1 MSIPTLLIAGT
12 TSGVGK
18 TTVSL
23 AIMYGL
29 RYRIGYSIQPFK
41 VGPDFIDPSY
51 HKMVTGKDS
60 RTLDAWIMGS
70 RGIVKSFVESTQ
82 DVDVAIIEGVM
93 GLYDGVSG
101 KSNSASSAYVAKLL
115 KAQIILVIDA
125 AKAARSIAAMA
136 LGYIQFDKETK
147 IVGIILNNVSG
158 ARHAK
163 YIIEAFKNI
172 VKVPILGIVPRS
184 KDAKFKE
191 RHLGLIPG
199 DELGSTNKRK
209 IISIAKQVSESI
221 DYEKL
226 VKLLKISD
234 VKKYRTKTHKFG
246 SKTSITIGV
255 ALDNSFNFYYGENL
269 NTLRLLGGEIQF
281 FSPLIDKELPENI
294 SGVIIGGG
302 FPEILA
308 NKLSTNYSMIRSIK
322 SAAEQ
327 GLPIYAECGGLMYLT
342 KSIRGFKSFKTP
354 IKMVGLIDA
363 QTSMSE
369 KLTLNYTKAD
379 MRSSVYGRIL
389 DLKGHEFHYSR
400 IQNIAKDSR
409 YAYTLKRGYGI
420 DGNHDGVLV
429 YNILASY
436 MHLHFHDVRLPRNWI
451 RICQSYLRK

>member
-1 MSIPTLLIAGT
+1 MSIPTLVIAGT

-70 RGIVKSFVESTQ
+70 RGIVKNFVDSTR

-101 KSNSASSAYVAKLL
+101 KSNFASTAYVAKLL

-163 YIIEAFKNI
+163 YILEAFKNI
-172 VKVPILGIVPRS
+172 VDVPIIGIVPRS
-184 KDAKFKE
+184 KLAKFKE
-191 RHLGLIPG
+191 RHLGLIPA
-199 DELGSTNKRK
+199 DELGSYKKRK
-209 IISIAKQVSESI
+209 ILSIAKQVSESI

-226 VKLLKISD
+226 IKFLKIRD
-234 VKKYRTKTHKFG
+234 VKKSRTEPQKFYN
-246 SKTSITIGV
+246 KTSIRIGV
-255 ALDNSFNFYYGENL
+255 ALDNSFNFYYSENL
-269 NTLRLLGGEIQF
+269 NTLRLLGGDLQF
-281 FSPLIDKELPENI
+281 FSPLIDKELPGDI

-308 NKLSTNYSMIRSIK
+308 NKLSTNYSMIKSVK

-342 KSIRGFKSFKTP
+342 KSIRGYKNFKTP
-354 IKMVGLIDA
+354 IKMVGLVDA

-379 MRSSVYGRIL
+379 MRSPVYGRIL
-389 DLKGHEFHYSR
+389 DLKGHEFHYSG

-420 DGNHDGVLV
+420 DGKHDGVLV

-451 RICQSYLRK
+451 RICKSYLRK